1 MIKQSSHRHFWAVS
15 VLALL
20 LTCVSRVHAAP
31 PDGVTIFKKMKAA
44 LEPAKPSTRKLTL
57 TIHSADFGE
66 NTQMVVRQ
74 ARKVFPDGERSVTIV
89 MSPDTLK
96 GVAFLVVEHEGK
108 PHEQYLYLPA
118 LRRVR
123 KISGPRSF
131 EPFLNS
137 DFTYA
142 DMGLLEIHEKSLKLL
157 GTREHGGTQAYELQE
172 KPRQAWYYSRIVDWI
187 AVDTELPL
195 ERDHYDTANALWRK
209 QVYEDVAIVDAV
221 PTPMH
226 MRVDDVQSKDW
237 SDYKVD
243 DLHYDVQIPDEIF
256 DPKKLPDVI
265 TNPLWSAK

>member
-1 MIKQSSHRHFWAVS
+1 MTKPPSSKGQLWL
-15 VLALL
+15 VLAMALL
-20 LTCVSRVHAAP
+20 LACVGHVQAAP
-31 PDGVTIFKKMKAA
+31 DGATIFKKMKAA
-44 LEPAKPSTRKLTL
+44 LEPAKPSIRTLTL
-57 TIHSADFGE
+57 TFHSADFGE
-66 NTQMVVRQ
+66 NTQMVARQ
-74 ARKVFPDGERSVTIV
+74 ARKVFPDGQRSVTVV

-96 GVAFLVVEHEGK
+96 GVALLVVEHEGK

-123 KISGPRSF
+123 RISGPGSF

-157 GTREHGGTQAYELQE
+157 GTKEHGGTQAYELEE

-187 AVDTELPL
+187 AVDSDLPL
-195 ERDHYDTANALWRK
+195 ERDHYDAGNALWRK

-226 MRVDDVQSKDW
+226 VRVDDVQSKDW

-243 DLHYDVQIPDEIF
+243 DLHYDVQVPDDVF
-256 DPKKLPDVI
+256 DPKKLPNVI
-265 TNPLWSAK
+265 SSSLWSEK